1 MTQCLTD
8 ELGCSGAWA
17 TDEYDLLD
25 LDENGWVRSLP
36 NPEDPPEYTRV
47 GTLMFREIQGRYPGG
62 RYVVLYD
69 GEGNIDYEFDAS
81 KDELVSR
88 PGRDVL
94 DVTPSH
100 EGIYLLITET
110 DPNQTGNYIRN
121 IHVVPIEYEET
132 FEAEIFNPIFLE
144 RIQPFQ
150 ALRFMDWMLTNN
162 SEQSEWGDRPKV
174 DDYTYT
180 IKGAPLEVMLVLANR
195 LGVDPWFCMPHQA
208 TDEYITNFATLV
220 KEKLAPNRT
229 VYVELSNEA
238 WNGQFQQAHYASE
251 QGKSR
256 WGDRE
261 DAYMQWY
268 GMRTAQMAEL
278 WKQVFA
284 DQGDRLVTIMATQTV
299 WLGLEDCALDC
310 PQWVQEGHNSCYQS
324 VDTYAIAGYFSGN
337 MTNSK
342 NAATIKSWIS
352 SEPDGGFGKAF
363 LHLQE
368 GGLLEAEGYDDSLP
382 GVLKLFQYH
391 AEVAQQRSLK
401 LIAYEGG
408 QHLVSSD
415 DEELTEFFIELNRR
429 LKIGELYTQL
439 LNQWKAVGGTL
450 FMNFSDIGQPS
461 RWGSWGVLE
470 YVGQKNSS
478 KYDALMNFS
487 KEIW

>member
-1 MTQCLTD
+1 
-8 ELGCSGAWA
+8 
-17 TDEYDLLD
+17 
-25 LDENGWVRSLP
+25 
-36 NPEDPPEYTRV
+36 
-47 GTLMFREIQGRYPGG
+47 
-62 RYVVLYD
+62 
-69 GEGNIDYEFDAS
+69 
-81 KDELVSR
+81 
-88 PGRDVL
+88 
-94 DVTPSH
+94 
-100 EGIYLLITET
+100 
-110 DPNQTGNYIRN
+110 
-121 IHVVPIEYEET
+121 
-132 FEAEIFNPIFLE
+132 
-144 RIQPFQ
+144 
-150 ALRFMDWMLTNN
+150 
-162 SEQSEWGDRPKV
+162 
-174 DDYTYT
+174 
-180 IKGAPLEVMLVLANR
+180 MLVLANR
-195 LGVDPWFCMPHQA
+195 LGIDPWFCMPHQA

-324 VDTYAIAGYFSGN
+324 VDAYAIAGYFSGN

-368 GGLLEAEGYDDSLP
+368 GGLLEAEGYDDSLS

-401 LIAYEGG
+401 LIAY
-408 QHLVSSD
+408 S
-415 DEELTEFFIELNRR
+415 
-429 LKIGELYTQL
+429 
-439 LNQWKAVGGTL
+439 
-450 FMNFSDIGQPS
+450 
-461 RWGSWGVLE
+461 GS
-470 YVGQKNSS
+470 
-478 KYDALMNFS
+478 
-487 KEIW
+487 